1 MRDTRRTRLVLALL
15 LLTAFTLIT
24 LDFRGGSS
32 GGALGGLRGVVSAVF
47 GPVERAVAAV
57 VRPVGSAL
65 AGIGHI
71 GSYDRDVGRL
81 KRDNASLERQL
92 RLTDDER
99 RQLAELRSLNNLA
112 GRAQFRIVT
121 ARVIA
126 VGRSLG
132 FEWTATIDAGSRDGL
147 REGQT
152 VINGD
157 GLVGRVKRAGSTT
170 STVLLAVDGQF
181 SVGAR
186 LEKSGEIG
194 HVDGNGRRAMT
205 FTLLSQQ
212 ERLRQ
217 GQRLVTLDETFAPE
231 IPVGHITTVESTP
244 GALTRTA
251 LIAPYVDFTAL
262 DVVGVVVAQPRTVKR
277 DSLLPASPTPSPA
290 PTTPAPTSPATPG
303 PSPAGTPAVTPSAS
317 ASPSPSRSG

>member
-24 LDFRGGSS
+24 LDFRGGG
-32 GGALGGLRGVVSAVF
+32 GGALGGLRGLVSDVF

-71 GSYDRDVGRL
+71 GSYNRDVGRL
-81 KRDNASLERQL
+81 KRENAALRTQL

-99 RQLAELRSLNNLA
+99 RQLAEERSLLNLA
-112 GRAQFRIVT
+112 GRAQFRIVP

-126 VGRSLG
+126 VGSALG

-147 REGQT
+147 KAGQT
-152 VINGD
+152 VINGN
-157 GLVGRVKRAGSTT
+157 GLVGRVKRADATT
-170 STVLLAVDGQF
+170 STVLLAIDGDF
-181 SVGAR
+181 AVGAR

-194 HVDGNGRRAMT
+194 HVDGGGRHAMT
-205 FTLLSQQ
+205 FTLLSQVAPMTP
-212 ERLRQ
+212 

-231 IPVGHITTVESTP
+231 IPIGRIVSVQSTP

-251 LIAPYVDFTAL
+251 VVAPFVDFTAL
-262 DVVGVVVAQPRTVKR
+262 DVVGVVVQQPRTIKR
-277 DSLLPASPTPSPA
+277 DSLLPPSPTPSPPPPR
-290 PTTPAPTSPATPG
+290 PTLPPATPAPSGSPGATPTASPA
-303 PSPAGTPAVTPSAS
+303 
-317 ASPSPSRSG
+317 PSPSRTG